1 MPKSSQEPKKR
12 KATSKDKSSGGVAK
26 KKRAPPK
33 RKPMTAEEKANHRR
47 LLFSRK
53 KSAVIAA
60 QSNACVLQKRPL
72 QRLVRA
78 CFKNWVG
85 MGNMSISVE
94 SIEHIRQYAEFMMNK
109 LLRESQEIMV
119 RNTTRRKEGKQVHGV
134 RVGLKHV
141 DQALANSVFENS
153 AKIAYAFYNHE

>member
-1 MPKSSQEPKKR
+1 MPKSSQEVKKR
-12 KATSKDKSSGGVAK
+12 KTSKDKTSGGVAK

-33 RKPMTAEEKANHRR
+33 RKTMSDEEKANHRR

-94 SIEHIRQYAEFMMNK
+94 SIEQIRQYAEFMVNK
-109 LLRESQEIMV
+109 LLRESQDIMV

-141 DQALANSVFENS
+141 EQAMTNSVFESS
-153 AKIAYAFYNHE
+153 AKIAYAYYNHD